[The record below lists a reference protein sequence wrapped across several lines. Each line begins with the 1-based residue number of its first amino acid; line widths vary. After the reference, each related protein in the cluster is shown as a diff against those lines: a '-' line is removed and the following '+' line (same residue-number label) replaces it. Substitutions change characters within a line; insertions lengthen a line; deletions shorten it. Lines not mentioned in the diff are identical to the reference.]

1 MTKQENIKV
10 AVVVFGITALTLAL
24 YYHFALKHGPD
35 DRRQAVPV
43 ELPASDLS
51 IFGSTAL
58 AIGSML

>member
-1 MTKQENIKV
+1 MTKQENIKI
-10 AVVVFGITALTLAL
+10 AVVMFGFTALTLAL

-35 DRRQAVPV
+35 DQRRVAPV